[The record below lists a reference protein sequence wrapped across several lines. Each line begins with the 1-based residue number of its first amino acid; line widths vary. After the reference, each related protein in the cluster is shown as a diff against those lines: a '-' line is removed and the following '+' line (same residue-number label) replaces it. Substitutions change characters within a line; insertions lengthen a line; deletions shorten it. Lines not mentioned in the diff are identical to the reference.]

1 MATSPPEKPAYV
13 MPHLKSCD
21 HPTPSAPIS
30 TWGSVISVIVGEE
43 KKVYQ
48 VHKGLL
54 LYHSSY
60 FVGALEGGFK
70 ESETEVVELFTDE
83 VVVFDAVYCWLYKGH
98 LFDSPSAGKPTD
110 VSLLYDLLCKI
121 FVFGDMRGIPALK
134 NAAIDLLHSSIC
146 IKWKFP
152 KTQVRFIY
160 ENTMEGSLLRKFIV
174 DMAVL
179 IASCE
184 TFLSFDKDG
193 TNFTTE
199 FLMDVIKALND
210 QGGKWLVIG
219 RDAFAVIDRCQYHD
233 HSGPGGKL
241 RNVGTSGED
250 SG

>member
-1 MATSPPEKPAYV
+1 MATPPSEKPAFV
-13 MPHLKSCD
+13 MPQLKNCD
-21 HPTPSAPIS
+21 HPILSAPIT
-30 TWGSVISVIVGEE
+30 TWGNVISVIVGEE

-48 VHKGLL
+48 IHKGLL

-60 FVGALEGGFK
+60 FVGALSGGFK
-70 ESETEVVELFTDE
+70 ESDTEIVELFTDE
-83 VVVFDAVYCWLYKGH
+83 VAVFDAVYCWLYKGH
-98 LFDSPSAGKPTD
+98 LFDSPTSGQFMDITF
-110 VSLLYDLLCKI
+110 LYDLLCKI
-121 FVFGDMRGIPALK
+121 FVFGDMRGIPTLK

-146 IKWKFP
+146 MEWKFP

-174 DMAVL
+174 NVAVL

-184 TFLSFDKDG
+184 TFLSIDKDG
-193 TNFTTE
+193 TNFTHE
-199 FLMDVIKALND
+199 FLMDVIRALND

-219 RDAFAVIDRCQYHD
+219 RDAFAIINRCRYHD

-241 RNVGTSGED
+241 RMD